1 MPRTGPSAGRSTQG
15 HFDNTALFEFS
26 RVVNA
31 SLELPFILNHILLT
45 IMGKI
50 LSSRGMVVL
59 AHGDGH
65 CRVEMVKG
73 FPPGLLHREFDVQ
86 RVPVDLVDPKAVH
99 ARSHPWI
106 KFFREAGVATLLPL
120 FSGNTL
126 VGFLGFG
133 ESAGRRPLRD
143 QEFTYL
149 RSIANLSAT
158 AIERVRVVAELQL
171 VNRRLDGKLQEL
183 NTLLELGKEFGAVL
197 DPEKLVRLL
206 VFVLLGHTGT
216 GRYLICAKEGADV
229 RILAQRI
236 DGPSPQGELLA
247 GILHVRTP
255 SLVTDMV
262 IGTGPDPRPLLTRLG
277 LLVVVPMVLQDQ
289 TRGLILLGERLDRQP
304 FAPGDLELV
313 SSIGNLASIAL
324 ENARLFKEAI
334 EKQRMED
341 ELVLARE
348 IQKGLLPGVFPPI
361 RGVSIGATNISS
373 KQVGGDYYDVLAL
386 PDERYVIAIG
396 DVSGK
401 GPPASLLMANLQAT
415 IRALVPLN
423 LTLSEL
429 TARVND
435 LMCQNTGGNKFV
447 TFFWGIVDAVTRSL
461 TYVNAGHNYPMLLRR
476 DGTVERLER
485 GGMIL
490 GVLKT
495 TTPYEEETVPL
506 RDGDVLLLFTDGV
519 SEAMSK
525 ESVEYGEER
534 LLSTVQGCKD
544 CEPDAIIAR
553 IHDDILQHSA
563 GASQSDDITMMVLK
577 VG

>member
-1 MPRTGPSAGRSTQG
+1 MPRKGTSAERSARSA
-15 HFDNTALFEFS
+15 FDSAALFEFS
-26 RVVNA
+26 KVVNA
-31 SLELPFILNHILLT
+31 SLELPFILNHVLLT

-50 LSSRGMVVL
+50 LATRGMVALVR
-59 AHGDGH
+59 GDGM

-73 FPPGLLHREFDVQ
+73 FPPTLLRNEV
-86 RVPVDLVDPKAVH
+86 RVERIPPDLVRLAGVN
-99 ARSHPWI
+99 ARSYPWV
-106 KFFREAGVATLLPL
+106 KFFRSAAVDVLLPL
-120 FSGNTL
+120 VSGDRL

-133 ESAGRRPLRD
+133 ERSGAPPLGD
-143 QEFTYL
+143 QETTYL
-149 RSIANLSAT
+149 RSIANLSGN
-158 AIERVRVVAELQL
+158 AIERVRVVAELQT
-171 VNRRLDGKLQEL
+171 VNRQLDRKLQEL

-216 GRYLICAKEGADV
+216 GRYLLCAKEGADIRV
-229 RILAQRI
+229 LAQRI
-236 DGPSPQGELLA
+236 DGPPPQGELLA
-247 GILHVRTP
+247 GLLHIKNP
-255 SLVTDMV
+255 SLVDEIV
-262 IGTGPDPRPLLTRLG
+262 IRGDPDPRPLLKKLG
-277 LLVVVPMVLQDQ
+277 LFVVVPMTLQDQ
-289 TRGLILLGERLDRQP
+289 TRGLILLGEKVDRQP
-304 FAPGDLELV
+304 FTEGDLGLV

-334 EKQRMED
+334 EKQRLED

-348 IQKGLLPGVFPPI
+348 IQKGLLPGVFPSI
-361 RGVSIGATNISS
+361 RGVRIGATNISS
-373 KQVGGDYYDVLAL
+373 KQVGGDYYDVLTL
-386 PDERYVIAIG
+386 PDERFVVAIG

-415 IRALVPLN
+415 IRALVPLRLPLN
-423 LTLSEL
+423 EL

-447 TFFWGIVDAVTRSL
+447 TFFWGIIDAVTRSF
-461 TYVNAGHNYPMLLRR
+461 TYVNAGHNYPMLFHS

-495 TTPYEEETVPL
+495 TTPYEEDTVQL
-506 RDGDVLLLFTDGV
+506 RDGDVLVLFTDGV
-519 SEAMSK
+519 SEAMNKQS
-525 ESVEYGEER
+525 EEYGEDR
-534 LLSTVQGCKD
+534 LQATVLRCKH
-544 CEPDAIIAR
+544 CEPDALIAT
-553 IHDDILQHSA
+553 IHTDILAHAA